1 MEERFICRPA
11 NHVIKEMTKRCNVTQ
26 RKDAETG
33 QVVKRVNEYQTG
45 SMFGWGAVD
54 VTIPTLKKDLE
65 DLRKD
70 LAAIIDQIRPH
81 QNLSKHRQEP
91 EECDEIDQLFESPQ
105 QPAKSKRARSST
117 YNQDVNFE
125 RRVQHRVES
134 APVHH
139 TSVSAAS
146 NHSAIGS
153 LLQLWYEA
161 WSKEHRI
168 GNIGQVPEGFTG
180 TDCPSLE
187 QVRQSTA
194 GKVVTHF
201 CGFLKNLF

>member
-1 MEERFICRPA
+1 MDERFICRPA

-26 RKDAETG
+26 RKDKETG
-33 QVVKRVNEYQTG
+33 EVVKRVNEYQTG

-70 LAAIIDQIRPH
+70 LPAIIDQIRPH
-81 QNLSKHRQEP
+81 HRSVTIA
-91 EECDEIDQLFESPQ
+91 EEWDEIDELFESPKKTA
-105 QPAKSKRARSST
+105 PKRARKSN
-117 YNQDVNFE
+117 YNQDVQFE
-125 RRVQHRVES
+125 RRVQQRVET
-134 APVHH
+134 AP
-139 TSVSAAS
+139 TPQSAAPRS
-146 NHSAIGS
+146 RTAP
-153 LLQLWYEA
+153 LLQWWYDA

-187 QVRQSTA
+187 EVQQSTA
-194 GKVVTHF
+194 GKVLGHF
-201 CGFLKNLF
+201 CGFLKSLF